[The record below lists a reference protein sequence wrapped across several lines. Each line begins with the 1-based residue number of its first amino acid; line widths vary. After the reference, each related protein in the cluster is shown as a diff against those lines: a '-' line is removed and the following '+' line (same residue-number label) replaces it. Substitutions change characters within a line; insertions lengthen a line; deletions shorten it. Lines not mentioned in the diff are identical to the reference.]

1 MKPKFFTRRD
11 FLKAAGVTMAAGV
24 VIGLPG
30 CAPALEAT
38 EAAIKVP
45 TKVPTEAPAAV
56 THGKKLEAFQA
67 MTTTASG
74 DPRRFEISRMTC
86 DAWKALGIPAEQWP
100 VASTVMVEQAWD
112 DKKYQVYF
120 IHHDPNPDR
129 MEPDTWLYKYYYSGN
144 AGPTGS
150 NISGYSNPEYDALA
164 VAQREETDVTKRK
177 ELVDQC
183 QAWLYDAQ
191 PYHITTNLHLAGV
204 YNKTTFGDPTIF
216 VGNPVYNFWSIKT
229 FKPLTDQKVLRIGL
243 ARDFDSI
250 NPMAASNPEDIQF
263 LSLIYDM
270 VGRVDPEGKPVPWI
284 AKSIDAISASEYE
297 VTVRE
302 GLTWHDGVPLTAEDV
317 AFTFNY
323 AKANS
328 AVYFASGLAILDKAE
343 VVAPDKVKF
352 TLTSPFVPFI
362 SNVLCAV
369 FILPKHI
376 WENISNPLEIPNEQ
390 PIGSGPWKF
399 DYMRTMEESKLVRNP
414 DHFEPALAE
423 GVLHVVYGSVDGML
437 GALEAGDID
446 TVGEILTIAQVDQLQ
461 GLPHIQI
468 EKVTEFGMEA
478 FYCNTRLEPFND
490 KVFRNALALSQPTP
504 DIIKVVLRGAG
515 DPGGSIIAPSLKF
528 WHNNNLPAFPY
539 DPEKAKQSLLDAGY
553 TWDEEGNMYYP
564 TPENDKRVIDTGLV

>member
-1 MKPKFFTRRD
+1 M
-11 FLKAAGVTMAAGV
+11 
-24 VIGLPG
+24 
-30 CAPALEAT
+30 
-38 EAAIKVP
+38 
-45 TKVPTEAPAAV
+45 
-56 THGKKLEAFQA
+56 
-67 MTTTASG
+67 
-74 DPRRFEISRMTC
+74 
-86 DAWKALGIPAEQWP
+86 
-100 VASTVMVEQAWD
+100 
-112 DKKYQVYF
+112 
-120 IHHDPNPDR
+120 
-129 MEPDTWLYKYYYSGN
+129 
-144 AGPTGS
+144 
-150 NISGYSNPEYDALA
+150 
-164 VAQREETDVTKRK
+164 
-177 ELVDQC
+177 
-183 QAWLYDAQ
+183 
-191 PYHITTNLHLAGV
+191 
-204 YNKTTFGDPTIF
+204 
-216 VGNPVYNFWSIKT
+216 
-229 FKPLTDQKVLRIGL
+229 